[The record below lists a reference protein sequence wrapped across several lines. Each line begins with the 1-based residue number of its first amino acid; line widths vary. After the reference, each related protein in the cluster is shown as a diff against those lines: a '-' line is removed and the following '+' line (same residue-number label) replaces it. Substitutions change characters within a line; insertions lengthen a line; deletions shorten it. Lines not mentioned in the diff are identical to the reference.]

1 MITADPTQTIEKIDT
16 QGPYGLSIDGQILA
30 TEETFAVY
38 NPATGDVLA
47 QAPQGTTHHIQ
58 AAIAAAKKAF
68 PSWAALSWD
77 ERAEYVTRFA
87 DALEPQKADLAQL
100 LTLEQG
106 KPLHTMAIAEVEA
119 AIFWVREVAKRRLPA
134 ELIEETDEHTV
145 EIHHTPLGV
154 VGAITPWNFPV
165 LLGLWKIAPCLMT
178 GNTMVMKPSPFT
190 PLCTLRFG
198 EIAQSI
204 LPEGVL
210 NIVSGGNELGQ
221 LLTESPD
228 VAKISFTGSTATGS
242 KVMASGS
249 SNLKRV
255 TLELGGNDAAIVL
268 EDADYKSI
276 IPTLF
281 WAAFGNSGQWCIAV
295 KRLYVHSSIHA
306 DFVREFVAYAKD
318 KTVGDGMDP
327 RTDLGP
333 IQNRMQYGKLLNLFE
348 DIRSNGYSV
357 PLGGTI
363 DEDRPG
369 NFVPV
374 TVVDNPPENSRIVQE
389 EPFGP
394 VIPILSFDDVED
406 VISRANATQ
415 FGLAGSVWGNPE
427 KAAAIA
433 RRLETGTVWVNEIH
447 IHGVDIPFGG
457 HKQSGLGVENGQD
470 GLKGFTNT
478 KTLMFKK

>member
-1 MITADPTQTIEKIDT
+1 MITADPTQTIEKIDF

-87 DALEPQKADLAQL
+87 DALESQKADLAQL

-119 AIFWVREVAKRRLPA
+119 ATFWVREVAKRRLPA

-333 IQNRMQYGKLLNLFE
+333 IQNRMQYGKLLNLF
-348 DIRSNGYSV
+348 R
-357 PLGGTI
+357 
-363 DEDRPG
+363 
-369 NFVPV
+369 
-374 TVVDNPPENSRIVQE
+374 
-389 EPFGP
+389 
-394 VIPILSFDDVED
+394 
-406 VISRANATQ
+406 
-415 FGLAGSVWGNPE
+415 
-427 KAAAIA
+427 
-433 RRLETGTVWVNEIH
+433 
-447 IHGVDIPFGG
+447 
-457 HKQSGLGVENGQD
+457 
-470 GLKGFTNT
+470 
-478 KTLMFKK
+478 